1 MGANVL
7 KIEGVATDN
16 EKEKEVRNRW
26 VSSIAEDRTARYLL
40 VGKDEKGKTVYYLRF
55 STTGLRRRLFGPFS
69 RKGHA
74 IDAFDGLLC
83 GVLQAL
89 TDAANEGMDEA
100 IGNSPREMI
109 ELPNNLSLV
118 K

>member
-1 MGANVL
+1 MEAKVL
-7 KIEGVATDN
+7 KLDGGATDKAQK
-16 EKEKEVRNRW
+16 KEIRNRR
-26 VSSIAEDRTARYLL
+26 VSYMAEDRTARYLL
-40 VGKDEKGKTVYYLRF
+40 VGEDESGKTIYYIRVGV
-55 STTGLRRRLFGPFS
+55 TGLRRRLFGPFS
-69 RKGHA
+69 KKGHA

-89 TDAANEGMDEA
+89 TDAANEGMDDA
-100 IGNSPREMI
+100 IGNSPRELI